1 MGRKRMKPIGP
12 IPAAFADQ
20 RGELA
25 IGGKKVSELAESAGQ
40 TPFYAYDL
48 DLASAQAER
57 FRAAMPDALHLHYAV
72 KANPHPSVIKHFIGI
87 TDGLDMAS
95 GGELETVRDCGA
107 DMAEISFA
115 GPGKRDEELELAIS
129 LGATLNL
136 ESENEAERALAIA
149 ERLGVT
155 PRLAIRVNP
164 DFELKGSGMSMGG
177 GAKPFG
183 IDQER
188 VPALGLKLL
197 DQGVDFRGFHIYSGS
212 QSLDPEA
219 IIQCQQASID
229 LAASLA
235 QAIGKP
241 PETVNLGGGFGIPY
255 TANDTPLDVEAVG
268 KALDSALSGRDAI
281 LKDTRFMIELGRWL
295 IGEAGVYVA
304 KILDRKESKGEIFL
318 VTDGGMHHH
327 LAASGNFGMV
337 MKRNYPVAIASQ
349 MGAEAT
355 ETATIVGPLCTPL
368 DMLANKI
375 AVPHAESGD
384 YVAVFASGAYGLSA
398 SPINFLSHP
407 KAAEIVVKSGKITF

>member
-1 MGRKRMKPIGP
+1 
-12 IPAAFADQ
+12 
-20 RGELA
+20 
-25 IGGKKVSELAESAGQ
+25 
-40 TPFYAYDL
+40 
-48 DLASAQAER
+48 
-57 FRAAMPDALHLHYAV
+57 
-72 KANPHPSVIKHFIGI
+72 
-87 TDGLDMAS
+87 
-95 GGELETVRDCGA
+95 
-107 DMAEISFA
+107 
-115 GPGKRDEELELAIS
+115 ELELAIS

-136 ESENEAERALAIA
+136 ESEFEADRALAIA

-188 VPALGLKLL
+188 VPALGRKLL
-197 DQGVDFRGFHIYSGS
+197 DAGAEWRGFHIYSGS
-212 QSLDPEA
+212 QSLDPDA
-219 IIQCQQASID
+219 IAQCQMASIE

-235 QAIGKP
+235 QDIGKA

-255 TANDTPLDVEAVG
+255 TVNDKPLDIETVG
-268 KALDSALSGRDAI
+268 AALDGALASRGAI

-304 KILDRKESKGEIFL
+304 QILDRKESKGEIFL

-337 MKRNYPVAIASQ
+337 MKRNYPVAIASR
-349 MGAEAT
+349 MGE
-355 ETATIVGPLCTPL
+355 EPSEIATIVGPLCTPL
-368 DMLANKI
+368 DRLAHNI
-375 AVPHAESGD
+375 AVPHAEPGD
-384 YVAVFASGAYGLSA
+384 FIAVFASGAYGLTA

-407 KAAEIVVKSGKITF
+407 EAAEIVVNSGKITS